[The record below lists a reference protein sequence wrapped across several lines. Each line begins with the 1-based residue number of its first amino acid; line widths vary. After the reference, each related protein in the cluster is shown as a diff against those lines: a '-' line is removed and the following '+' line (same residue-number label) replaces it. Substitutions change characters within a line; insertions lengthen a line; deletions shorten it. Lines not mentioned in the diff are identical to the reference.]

1 MNPDYVN
8 LVFSLNLTIY
18 FFMAVIALNFG
29 TRSAQSGYFT
39 SDQKWMRVVVS
50 LLAIGFAGFVW
61 YQFAAGGLNAI
72 GYIVGLLAAF
82 CTGFA
87 TDFPARRV
95 ATR

>member
-1 MNPDYVN
+1 MNPDYAN
-8 LVFSLNLTIY
+8 LVFSVGLTIY
-18 FFMAVIALNFG
+18 FFVCVFALNFG
-29 TRSAQSGYFT
+29 TRCAQSGRFT
-39 SDQKWMRVVVS
+39 SDQVRLRVVVS

-61 YQFAAGGLNAI
+61 YQFAAGGLNAV